1 MLNFVNDNTQFA
13 VSFTAYE
20 ISSICQ
26 SLAHIKMISRDYDTI
41 HLCIALISAFNR
53 SLNN

>member
-13 VSFTAYE
+13 VSFTAPE
-20 ISSICQ
+20 IVIICQ
-26 SLAHIKMISRDYDTI
+26 SLTHIKMISRDYDTI
-41 HLCIALISAFNR
+41 QLCTLLLSAFDR

>member
-20 ISSICQ
+20 IDTICQ
-26 SLAHIKMISRDYDTI
+26 SLRHIKMVSNDYDI
-41 HLCIALISAFNR
+41 IQLCSYLLSAFSR